1 MSCGSKK
8 RIGIAIGVA
17 FTVLVLLLSGMAS
30 AERIDIPADYATI
43 QSGLDH
49 ARPGD
54 TIYVHAGTYH
64 ERPVI
69 FTPNITLIGADA
81 IIEGDG
87 HDVCLRINAR
97 GVRISGFVVQNGLAR
112 RLYRLCNHK

>member
-17 FTVLVLLLSGMAS
+17 FTVLVLLLSGTAS

-64 ERPVI
+64 VDVVVTDRDGREMRLEDATTFVI
-69 FTPNITLIGADA
+69 LKRT
-81 IIEGDG
+81 
-87 HDVCLRINAR
+87 HY
-97 GVRISGFVVQNGLAR
+97 SLAGQG
-112 RLYRLCNHK
+112 